1 MYTQRDEEIVILDW
15 FKDQKTGRFLDIG
28 AYDAK
33 VFSNTRALYEKGW
46 SGVLVEP
53 GPTQF
58 VSLLDEYRNNPRVT
72 LVNAAI
78 SGNSQ
83 GFVPLHHSRDAVST
97 TDESHREKWSKS
109 ITDYAKMYL
118 FLVSYERFIGAFP
131 GPYDFISIDTE
142 NTSLNVFR
150 AVVATETGASLIC
163 VEFDASANEIVELA
177 KTRGFKEV
185 YRTSENLLLGRK

>member
-1 MYTQRDEEIVILDW
+1 MYTQRDEETVILDW

-46 SGVLVEP
+46 SGILVEP

-58 VSLLDEYRNNPRVT
+58 VGLLDAYRNDPRVT
-72 LVNAAI
+72 LVNAAV
-78 SGNSQ
+78 SGNTQ

-97 TDESHREKWSKS
+97 TDEEHRAKWSGSVK
-109 ITDYAKMYL
+109 DYAKMYL
-118 FLVSYERFIGAFP
+118 FLVSYERLIGAFP

-142 NTSLNVFR
+142 NTSLDVFR
-150 AVVATETGASLIC
+150 AVISHEVMASLIC
-163 VEFDASANEIVELA
+163 VEFDAAANEIVELA
-177 KTRGFKEV
+177 KTRGFKEI
-185 YRTSENLLLGRK
+185 YRTGENILLGRR